1 MDKFEIRLSGSGG
14 QGVILAAIIIADA
27 AIEQGLNAIQTQSY
41 GPEARGGAS
50 KAEVII
56 STEEINYP
64 KILNANILL
73 SLTQNS
79 YDKYVSSLGKD
90 GILIVDDHIKLKKD
104 EPFTVYS
111 LPILKNAQ
119 EKFETSMVANIIS
132 VGAIYAL
139 LGDII
144 EKDLMVESIVSRV
157 PPVTVRKNIDAFE
170 EGIRLI
176 RGYYEQWFNKYY

>member
-1 MDKFEIRLSGSGG
+1 MKKFEIRLSGSGG

-56 STEEINYP
+56 SEEEINYP

-79 YDKYVSSLGKD
+79 YDKYVSTLDKD
-90 GILIVDDHIKLKKD
+90 GILIVDSNIKLKGD
-104 EPFTVYS
+104 EPFKVYC
-111 LPILKNAQ
+111 LPILKNAH
-119 EKFETSMVANIIS
+119 EKFETTMVANIIS
-132 VGAIYAL
+132 IGAIFAL
-139 LGDII
+139 LEGTI
-144 EKDLMVESIVSRV
+144 EKDIMIQSITHRV
-157 PPVTVRKNIDAFE
+157 PPVTIKKNIEAFE
-170 EGIRLI
+170 EGIELI
-176 RGYYEQWFNKYY
+176 RGYYELRFD